1 MRDKI
6 TKETNDQIKARE
18 AKQKRDEKDREE
30 AKALKDLGIFKEKQ
44 DKLNKERKE
53 REAKSKAEAEAQRVA
68 DFEQKEKD
76 LANNQ
81 KKIEIEQRKL
91 RDKLMAEK
99 MQEEE
104 DAREAA
110 KKAKYG
116 KAFRDGES
124 AKAKEIA
131 EKR

>member
-1 MRDKI
+1 
-6 TKETNDQIKARE
+6 
-18 AKQKRDEKDREE
+18 
-30 AKALKDLGIFKEKQ
+30 
-44 DKLNKERKE
+44 
-53 REAKSKAEAEAQRVA
+53 
-68 DFEQKEKD
+68 
-76 LANNQ
+76 
-81 KKIEIEQRKL
+81 
-91 RDKLMAEK
+91 MAEK